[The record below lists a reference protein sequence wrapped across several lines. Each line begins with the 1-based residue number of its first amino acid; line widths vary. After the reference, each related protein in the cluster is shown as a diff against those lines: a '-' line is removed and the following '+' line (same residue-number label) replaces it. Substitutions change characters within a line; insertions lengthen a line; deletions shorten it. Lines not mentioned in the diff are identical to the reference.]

1 MQQAIAYYRVSTA
14 SQGRSGLGIEAQRE
28 AVTRFAAA
36 EGFDLIGEFVEVET
50 GKGSDALDRR
60 PQLAAALAIGR
71 QKKCPVIVESW
82 SRFVRQAAK
91 VDSPMRR
98 TIHHE
103 DAQTV
108 HGRVQG
114 KGCA

>member
-1 MQQAIAYYRVSTA
+1 MRYELTDRAWSAI
-14 SQGRSGLGIEAQRE
+14 
-28 AVTRFAAA
+28 
-36 EGFDLIGEFVEVET
+36 
-50 GKGSDALDRR
+50 
-60 PQLAAALAIGR
+60 R
-71 QKKCPVIVESW
+71 QSW

-91 VDSPMRR
+91 VDSPTRR

-114 KGCA
+114 EGRA